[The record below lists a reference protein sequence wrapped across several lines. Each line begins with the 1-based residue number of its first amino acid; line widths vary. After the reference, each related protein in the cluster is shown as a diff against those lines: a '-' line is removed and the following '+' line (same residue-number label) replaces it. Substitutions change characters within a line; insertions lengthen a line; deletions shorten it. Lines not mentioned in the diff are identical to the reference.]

1 MTIYAVEGG
10 EYSDYRI
17 DSLWTTREAAQAR
30 LDTVKDVYGY
40 GDLAVVPRA
49 VNDPD
54 VAGER
59 VAWVCH
65 GSYGW
70 TNDEN
75 HARLTYWVCH
85 GSYGWTN
92 DENHARLTYPS
103 KQYRRQVLGPNRKV
117 TADPYGVKVD
127 PPTVQP
133 FPLLRVAVV
142 AETEE
147 RAAKVCSER
156 LNEEIVK
163 LEQGFYGDMMR
174 YVTEY
179 VPSTYTSGAT
189 IIVTI
194 GGDK

>member
-59 VAWVCH
+59 VA
-65 GSYGW
+65 
-70 TNDEN
+70 
-75 HARLTYWVCH
+75 WVCH